1 MPPVTMVEEDD
12 SQSGA
17 STKVAADM
25 REQEDDN
32 LLNIIN
38 ALAGEKSYEVRV
50 YRTEPRKW
58 NTPPV
63 NVTGHLET
71 FTEIPSEEE
80 LKLAFGGGAYALKFF
95 RPDAKGSFTYFR
107 QVTLKLPG
115 KPHGVGIDA
124 PESTVMD
131 YGPPAEESG
140 AVSQAMTTMQQLVA
154 DQRNDKGGGVAEMQG
169 MMTTMMEPMKA
180 QIAAAQAQLLEAQKI
195 AAEKDAR
202 ILELISKK
210 PDTTTEEKF
219 FHNMIDADG
228 GRRDHA
234 RDMHESELRIMREN
248 ARDDIKRLEG
258 RQHDAL
264 QSQEK
269 AQQREIDNLTR
280 SHDQTIS
287 TIKMS
292 YDSIITSLKSDITRG
307 ERDLTKS
314 DTELVSLRAVKEK
327 TVIEQLSDMT
337 AIKDAFSTIG
347 GGDEPDDRTWYE
359 KLAEASFG
367 NPEKL
372 GIMFN
377 MVTGQGNPAQQQQ
390 PAQQSQQQQSV
401 PGAQLQT
408 QPPAQEQQQ
417 EYATIADIPLGV
429 PFRGDDGQVYVKVP
443 PDGSVVLYDHAKAL
457 AEEVQQNEGVDK
469 PSPSEVKIAITFM
482 ENAFTSGTS
491 PTDFAMSAKSMI
503 PGSILKYMESVGID
517 KFLNEVANLDSGS
530 PLRNQAGR
538 TFMREV
544 AKFLLE
550 GVTV

>member
-1 MPPVTMVEEDD
+1 MSPVTIVEETD
-12 SQSGA
+12 SLSGA

-25 REQEDDN
+25 REQEDDS
-32 LLNIIN
+32 LRNIIN

-95 RPDAKGSFTYFR
+95 RPDAKGSLTYFK

-115 KPHGVGIDA
+115 KPQGVGIDA
-124 PESTVMD
+124 IEPTVMD
-131 YGPPAEESG
+131 YVAPAEESG

-154 DQRNDKGGGVAEMQG
+154 DSRKSNGGMDMVGMQV
-169 MMTTMMEPMKA
+169 MIQTAMAPLQT
-180 QIAAAQAQLLEAQKI
+180 QIEAGNAQLLAAQK
-195 AAEKDAR
+195 ASAEKDVRLMEFAN
-202 ILELISKK
+202 KK
-210 PDTTTEEKF
+210 PDTSVEEKF

-234 RDMHESELRIMREN
+234 RDMHESELRIMRDN
-248 ARDDIKRLEG
+248 ARDDIKRLES

-264 QSQEK
+264 QSQDK

-280 SHDQTIS
+280 SHDQTLS

-327 TVIEQLSDMT
+327 TVIEQLSDIT

-347 GGDEPDDRTWYE
+347 GSDEPDDRKWYE
-359 KLAEASFG
+359 KLAEASLG

-372 GIMFN
+372 GAIFN
-377 MVTGQGNPAQQQQ
+377 IVTGQGNPAQQQQ
-390 PAQQSQQQQSV
+390 QPPPQITQQAQSQ
-401 PGAQLQT
+401 A
-408 QPPAQEQQQ
+408 QPPTQEQQQ
-417 EYATIADIPLGV
+417 QYATIDDIPIGV
-429 PFRGDDGQVYVKVP
+429 PFQGDDGQVHVKVP
-443 PDGSVVLYDHAKAL
+443 PDGSIVLYDHAKAL
-457 AEEVQQNEGVDK
+457 AEEAQQNEGVDK
-469 PSPSEVKIAITFM
+469 PSPAEVKIAINFM
-482 ENAFTSGTS
+482 ENAFEAGQEPAT
-491 PTDFAMSAKSMI
+491 FAMSAKSMI

-517 KFLNEVANLDSGS
+517 KFLNEVANLDSNS

-538 TFMREV
+538 TFIREV